1 MVFVP
6 GTNIFKVDIRQELFG
21 QQVSNTL
28 YFSGDSPP
36 VGEADVA
43 FLASEVQQFWE
54 EELAIHV
61 VDDLELREIYITDL
75 TTQTSPTY
83 TYPVTPA
90 VTGVRTSDP
99 LPSNCTFCVSFRTE
113 GRGRSSRGRNYV
125 AGLGEGDVV
134 GNTLNTTEADG
145 IVAAYTDGILNNP
158 DLGGLFTWVVV
169 SAVENKQARLSL
181 LVQPVTSVIYAD
193 RVIDSQRRRLTNRG
207 R

>member
-1 MVFVP
+1 
-6 GTNIFKVDIRQELFG
+6 VDIRQELFG
-21 QQVSNTL
+21 QQVSNTI
-28 YFSGDSPP
+28 YFRGEQPPILEGDA
-36 VGEADVA
+36 EY
-43 FLASEVQQFWE
+43 LAGEVQQFWE
-54 EELAIHV
+54 EELAPFV

-90 VTGVRTSDP
+90 VTGAVTGDA

-125 AGLGEGDVV
+125 AGLAEGVV
-134 GNTLNTTEADG
+134 NGNVLEAATADG
-145 IVAAYTDGILNNP
+145 IVAAYTNGILNNP
-158 DLGGLFTWVVV
+158 DLGGLFEWVVV
-169 SAVENKQARLSL
+169 SSVSDGDPRLSL
-181 LVQPVTSVIYAD
+181 LVQPVTSVVYAD